1 MATEQHHQQRVL
13 KQDGYLDLGDCNSAP
28 SRPFEMRNVVYHP
41 QLNVLLLFDNGST
54 VKVLDANSGVIL
66 QTYHLSSNGKIS
78 EEKNH
83 TYAHTNGTHSLTLAH
98 ANVNTVENCELEPTQ
113 QKIAIYQ

>member
-1 MATEQHHQQRVL
+1 MPRRTSGMATEQHHQQRVL

-78 EEKNH
+78 EEKKITPMH
-83 TYAHTNGTHSLTLAH
+83 TRMGHTHSHWRTQMSIQWKT
-98 ANVNTVENCELEPTQ
+98 AN
-113 QKIAIYQ
+113 